1 MPDGCLT
8 AALPADRFAQVRYPY
23 DIIQMYPD
31 PLDAVKAK
39 VGHHND
45 CFVASDMDTGTYER
59 LDHNTILSDQAY
71 LTVLTRYTPMSGE
84 TCAVYPPRSNCEV
97 TLKEMALLHFS
108 AINEGYHK
116 GVIRGW
122 EEEGCLPEIEN
133 RLGYRLQ
140 LVSADFNEKIG
151 KDGIFEL
158 KVKFQN
164 TGFSAIINPRPVF
177 IVMEQGG
184 KITPFK
190 VELDPRLW
198 LPGESTFTLKLQLPA
213 DVEGQA
219 KLALWL
225 PDAAEALQKDS
236 SFSVQFANANVW
248 DEPSGLNF
256 LGEVTLEGKRQA
268 AEFKVLALEHTEPVL
283 PPYTPVEDPI
293 PTPGEAAPEETVPA
307 ITELQGSVKEGDAG
321 FSFAYNGK
329 TADYNGFQLF
339 IDTDNKPDT
348 VYRIGG
354 IGAEIMLENDVE
366 YLYTGTGEDWTWEE
380 KTNGSKYE
388 NFAGIASWTYP
399 ADKLGTES
407 KITIAGQLVN
417 LNWDSAA
424 ISEPVEVV
432 IK

>member
-1 MPDGCLT
+1 MKAHNGMPDGCLT
-8 AALPADRFAQVRYPY
+8 AAALADRFAQVRYPY

-190 VELDPRLW
+190 VELDP
-198 LPGESTFTLKLQLPA
+198 
-213 DVEGQA
+213 
-219 KLALWL
+219 
-225 PDAAEALQKDS
+225 
-236 SFSVQFANANVW
+236 
-248 DEPSGLNF
+248 
-256 LGEVTLEGKRQA
+256 
-268 AEFKVLALEHTEPVL
+268 
-283 PPYTPVEDPI
+283 
-293 PTPGEAAPEETVPA
+293 
-307 ITELQGSVKEGDAG
+307 
-321 FSFAYNGK
+321 
-329 TADYNGFQLF
+329 
-339 IDTDNKPDT
+339 
-348 VYRIGG
+348 
-354 IGAEIMLENDVE
+354 
-366 YLYTGTGEDWTWEE
+366 
-380 KTNGSKYE
+380 
-388 NFAGIASWTYP
+388 
-399 ADKLGTES
+399 
-407 KITIAGQLVN
+407 
-417 LNWDSAA
+417 
-424 ISEPVEVV
+424 
-432 IK
+432 